1 MPDPMICAAL
11 QPVCGFINQA
21 GVPAA
26 TAKAVS
32 SFACIKRN
40 LRDLTKA
47 MEDLQALEKV
57 VRAQVE
63 LEINNLNECHPQVSL
78 WLRRAV
84 DALVDPIFLDCD
96 QLFQPSCLCSSAL
109 SLGKRYRL
117 GKHTVEM
124 LEYLDRLLKE
134 GNQFETFACKCL
146 PDSVEERPWTQTF
159 GIEPVLKDFKKSF
172 ESTGISIIGVW
183 GPGGVG
189 KTTLL
194 NTFNNE
200 LKAWGR
206 DYQVSNTLA
215 TN

>member
-1 MPDPMICAAL
+1 MADPSLICGVL

-26 TAKAVS
+26 TAKGVS

-47 MEDLQALEKV
+47 MEDLQALDKV

-63 LEINNLNECHPQVSL
+63 LEANNLNECHPQVSL
-78 WLRRAV
+78 WLRRVV
-84 DALVDPIFLDCD
+84 DVLVDPIVNEYD
-96 QLFQPSCLCSSAL
+96 QLFQSSCLCSSAL
-109 SLGKRYRL
+109 SLGKRYNL
-117 GKHTVEM
+117 GKRIVEM
-124 LEYLDRLLKE
+124 LEYLDRLVKE
-134 GNQFETFACKCL
+134 GNQFETFASKRL
-146 PDSVEERPWTQTF
+146 PDFVEERPRTQTF
-159 GIEPVLKDFKKSF
+159 GIEPILRDFRKSF
-172 ESTGISIIGVW
+172 ESADMSIIGVW

-200 LKAWGR
+200 LKAWGK
-206 DYQVSNTLA
+206 QQSSA
-215 TN
+215 